1 MSCIPNTFVRLSFVG
16 SFVQRCE
23 QYAEYDA
30 FICAPDPSNPWITDD
45 VTLWEQDKSLYVSFF
60 INRFIHAMKIKQ
72 FYLFSVLTKKLMPWG
87 SLLELERFIYHVCKP
102 CM

>member
-1 MSCIPNTFVRLSFVG
+1 MSCIPNTFVFLSFVG

-30 FICAPDPSNPWITDD
+30 FICTPDPSNPWITDD
-45 VTLWEQDKSLYVSFF
+45 VTLWEQDKSLYVSYYQQIYSRLENQIILSLFCV
-60 INRFIHAMKIKQ
+60 NQEADAMVI
-72 FYLFSVLTKKLMPWG
+72 LIRTNEVHLS
-87 SLLELERFIYHVCKP
+87 